1 MFTTC
6 SPSIKA
12 LKLIHE
18 RSGCVITRNVTRCCQ
33 RKWIRNH
40 EKKSHHSNNDVVTIT
55 RLKNK
60 NATYL
65 CCPWR
70 NKSSF
75 FINHYDLPDDLE
87 EQDPNYRGD
96 VNTGGVYRKLRDE
109 GLVTKN
115 TITVQLNLDGAAC
128 FKVIISQLISSKH
141 FNYATKLNCIFFY
154 LLGQLIFI
162 LAFNG
167 PYK

>member
-1 MFTTC
+1 MC
-6 SPSIKA
+6 
-12 LKLIHE
+12 
-18 RSGCVITRNVTRCCQ
+18 
-33 RKWIRNH
+33 NH
-40 EKKSHHSNNDVVTIT
+40 EKCDEVLSTEMDKKSRKEVPSFKQRCGHNYTPQEQECYILMLPVEKQIE
-55 RLKNK
+55 
-60 NATYL
+60 
-65 CCPWR
+65 
-70 NKSSF
+70 F